1 MRKKIAH
8 PALLPT
14 PTQRSAS
21 LMTDIE
27 SQSGGDVPD
36 FFTSVQ
42 STLPPEPVSDAEK
55 PDQLKGYLGYYKVLC
70 ERSRDAYNIHAVN
83 LKNRHNLITFPLLI
97 ITSAT
102 GVIAGTNLPN
112 TAGIIVGA
120 ASAVLTAVQRYCA
133 YAERSENARM
143 TAKSHAKIIRK
154 IENMELIMDSKI
166 VRTSNDLFS
175 KFLREIQTEI
185 DSTHENAKD
194 VPWELLK
201 YIDTIDANVCCVPVK
216 GLPHPNKMSAGSNGS

>member
-1 MRKKIAH
+1 MADFDVE
-8 PALLPT
+8 T
-14 PTQRSAS
+14 PHTTIMA
-21 LMTDIE
+21 
-27 SQSGGDVPD
+27 
-36 FFTSVQ
+36 
-42 STLPPEPVSDAEK
+42 TLPPGPVSEATK

-70 ERSRDAYNIHAVN
+70 TKARDAYNIHAVH
-83 LKNRHNLITFPLLI
+83 LKNRHNMITFPLLI

-102 GVIAGTNLPN
+102 GVIAGLNAPS
-112 TAGIIVGA
+112 TAGVIVGA

-154 IENMELIMDSKI
+154 IENMELIMDSRI
-166 VRTSNDLFS
+166 VNAPNALFS

-194 VPWELLK
+194 IPWELLK
-201 YIDTIDANVCCVPVK
+201 YIESIDAKVCCFSVK
-216 GLPHPNKMSAGSNGS
+216 GTAVDEDKDKDKDKDKVTKANG